1 MVYVPKKNKYFTAFA
16 AIFNHMPTIIFPADE
31 NTNLQTVM
39 SEGEDGTKLRLRL
52 YSNPTFITAMQDIY
66 PFYYNRGIFNF
77 KDFD

>member
-1 MVYVPKKNKYFTAFA
+1 
-16 AIFNHMPTIIFPADE
+16 MPTILFPADE

-39 SEGEDGTKLRLRL
+39 SEGEEGIQLRLRL
-52 YSNPTFITAMQDIY
+52 YSNPTFIAAMQDIY